1 MLRRRHRRYVLSALL
16 AGALVV
22 ALAPAAQAHGERAQ
36 EAFLRM
42 RTVSWVDVTFSSD
55 RIRQGETF
63 TVSGTAK
70 ILDAWPTNLAKGNP
84 NTAFLGLI
92 APGPVV
98 VLKERT
104 INGVSVPTRIDAKK
118 GDIYEFSM
126 TVAGRRAG
134 RWHIHPALS
143 VKGAGTL
150 LGPGQWVTVEK
161 NPDGFRNDVTL
172 VESGG
177 GPGGT
182 INLENYQLPFTW
194 IWLVITFIIGMAWMI
209 YWTVPKRTVTNL
221 AVTSQIPLN
230 TDGMDYGLITKKDHR
245 NTNWFALGTALLLA
259 IGWIYQAVAFPT
271 KMPQQIFQFAP
282 PQAAVA
288 ADSSLGV
295 AGLAEARYDSGSKT
309 LTMDVDVTNKG
320 TTPLQLQQFT
330 TSTLKFAPG
339 AQPNENGGSLNAT
352 PAASV
357 APGATTKLSLAMQSP
372 AWEVEKLIPVNESS
386 QMITGLLVFQSGDG
400 KKVLTEVEAN
410 LQPVLR

>member
-1 MLRRRHRRYVLSALL
+1 MLRRRHRRYLLSALL
-16 AGALVV
+16 AGVLVV
-22 ALAPAAQAHGERAQ
+22 TLAPAAQAHGERAQ

-55 RIRQGETF
+55 RVRQGETF
-63 TVSGTAK
+63 TITGTAK

-98 VLKERT
+98 MLKERT
-104 INGVSVPTRIDAKK
+104 INGTSVPTRIDAKK

-126 TVAGRRAG
+126 TVAGRRVG
-134 RWHIHPALS
+134 RWHVHPALS

-150 LGPGQWVTVEK
+150 LGPGQFINVEE
-161 NPDGFRNDVTL
+161 NPDGFRNDVQL
-172 VESGG
+172 VEAGG
-177 GPGGT
+177 TPGGT
-182 INLENYQLPFTW
+182 INLENYQLTFTW
-194 IWLVITFIIGMAWMI
+194 IWLVITFLIGLAWMI

-245 NTNWFALGTALLLA
+245 NMNWFAIGTALLLVV
-259 IGWIYQAVAFPT
+259 GWIWQANAFPT

-282 PQAAVA
+282 PVPAVA
-288 ADSSLGV
+288 ANTGLGV
-295 AGLAEARYDSGSKT
+295 AGLASARYEEGNQT
-309 LTMDVDVTNKG
+309 LTMDVDITNNG
-320 TTPLQLQQFT
+320 TTPMELQQFT

-339 AQPNENGGSLNAT
+339 QAPGENTGGLVAT

-357 APGATTKLSLAMQSP
+357 APGATTRLSLAMQGP
-372 AWEVEKLIPVNESS
+372 GWEDEKLIPVNESS
-386 QMITGLLVFQSGDG
+386 QMITGILVFQTGDG

-410 LQPVLR
+410 LQPILR